1 MTSGQV
7 GDLKAAVAITLLIN
21 SRHLLMGAALAP
33 HLKHLPK
40 RRALPALFLMC
51 DESWAMG
58 PSDARQDWW
67 MRMGACTLRPRQAF
81 W

>member
-7 GDLKAAVAITLLIN
+7 GDLKAAVAITFLIN

-40 RRALPALFLMC
+40 RRALPALFLIC
-51 DESWAMG
+51 D
-58 PSDARQDWW
+58 
-67 MRMGACTLRPRQAF
+67 
-81 W
+81 